1 MRGFEVAKGYK
12 NVVFPTRKTTQ
23 SAGYDFFV
31 AEDTLV
37 KANDKVLVPTG
48 VKAFMASDEVLKIY
62 LRSSIGLS
70 KTLMLPNGVGV
81 VDADYYNN
89 PENDGAIYVLIY
101 NYGNKDVTLAKG
113 ERIAQGIFE
122 KYLTSPNE
130 KAPALKRNGGFGSTG
145 K

>member
-1 MRGFEVAKGYK
+1 
-12 NVVFPTRKTTQ
+12 
-23 SAGYDFFV
+23 
-31 AEDTLV
+31 
-37 KANDKVLVPTG
+37 
-48 VKAFMASDEVLKIY
+48 MASDEVLKIY

-101 NYGNKDVTLAKG
+101 NYGSEDVTLAKG

-130 KAPALKRNGGFGSTG
+130 KAPASKRNGGFGSTG